1 MRRSVREGWPGLRL
15 PPLLLDGPPGI
26 GKSHWARRLGAL
38 LSAPV
43 TVIEATGESASFG
56 VVGSQRGWG
65 GAHPGRPIETVLQTL
80 IGNPVIVVDEVE
92 KAGTIT
98 SNKGT
103 AYGLTEGLLPLLEP
117 LSARRWSCPYYQVKF
132 DMSWV
137 GWVMTSNDY
146 RRLPAPLLSRCPP
159 LRLQALTLT
168 ELIGF
173 ARRQG
178 GARGLSE
185 TALATLSRCW
195 KALQCGRIT
204 LACARSSGCWTG
216 PLIFRTPRPSTNARD
231 DGARR
236 RARMNMKG
244 NDMSE
249 DDLIA
254 PGARRIMRAYPSV
267 YGTGPR
273 TIRNS
278 LLGDGF
284 LCGPGWY
291 PLIERLSADLAEI
304 VREDGLKRF
313 RVVQVK
319 EKFGGLR
326 FYVKGGN
333 ERALDRIAEAVQEA
347 ERTCEGCGAP
357 SSIRSIDGWLTKVC
371 DDCRLRGR

>member
-185 TALATLSRCW
+185 TALATLVEVLEGAAMRPHH
-195 KALQCGRIT
+195 LN
-204 LACARSSGCWTG
+204 L
-216 PLIFRTPRPSTNARD
+216 RT
-231 DGARR
+231 
-236 RARMNMKG
+236 
-244 NDMSE
+244 
-249 DDLIA
+249 
-254 PGARRIMRAYPSV
+254 V
-267 YGTGPR
+267 
-273 TIRNS
+273 IR
-278 LLGDGF
+278 L
-284 LCGPGWY
+284 
-291 PLIERLSADLAEI
+291 
-304 VREDGLKRF
+304 
-313 RVVQVK
+313 
-319 EKFGGLR
+319 
-326 FYVKGGN
+326 
-333 ERALDRIAEAVQEA
+333 LDRATDLQN
-347 ERTCEGCGAP
+347 AP
-357 SSIRSIDGWLTKVC
+357 TQH
-371 DDCRLRGR
+371 